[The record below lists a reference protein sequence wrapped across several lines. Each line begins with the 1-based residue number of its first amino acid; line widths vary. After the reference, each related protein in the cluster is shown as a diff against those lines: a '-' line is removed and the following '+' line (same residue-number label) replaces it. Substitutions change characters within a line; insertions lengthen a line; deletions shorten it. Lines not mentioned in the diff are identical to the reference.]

1 MTELFEALQLGE
13 YELANRVVMAPL
25 TRARAGSEGIANEL
39 MAEYYG
45 QRASAGLIIT
55 EATAVSKQG
64 LGWLNAPGIY
74 TDEQQAGWKLVA
86 DAVHNKGGR
95 IFMQLWH
102 MGGIV
107 HSDFLD
113 GELPVSS
120 SPVKLEGALTTP
132 QGRDREFV
140 VPRALTTS
148 EIKGVVQD
156 FVVAAK
162 RAVAAGID
170 GVEIHA
176 ANGFLIDQ
184 FIRDG
189 VNQREDE
196 YGGSVDN
203 RLRFMMEVVEAVSAA
218 IGAGKTGIRLSPTN
232 KVWGIADSDPH
243 KTFSRAAERLNDFG
257 LAYVHILE
265 PKLNTGHPIETV
277 DYLTPVLRKHYKG
290 TLIINGGLNL
300 ETGQAAL
307 ASKTADAIAYG
318 SPFISNPDL
327 VERFQQGS
335 ELTPPDPSTFYSD
348 GPKGYTDYPR
358 LVA

>member
-1 MTELFEALQLGE
+1 MAGLFNALQLGD

-39 MAEYYG
+39 MAEYYA
-45 QRASAGLIIT
+45 QRASAGLLIA

-86 DAVHNKGGR
+86 DAVHRKNGR
-95 IFMQLWH
+95 IFLQIWH

-107 HSDFLD
+107 HPDFLD
-113 GELPVSS
+113 GEAPVSS
-120 SPVKLEGALTTP
+120 SAVKLSGALTTP

-140 VPRALTTS
+140 VPRALS
-148 EIKGVVQD
+148 KDEIKAIVQD
-156 FVVAAK
+156 FVAAAK

-189 VNQREDE
+189 VNQRTDE

-203 RLRFMMEVVEAVSAA
+203 RLRFLVEVVEAVTAA
-218 IGAGKTGIRLSPTN
+218 IGAGKVGVRLSPTN
-232 KVWGIADSDPH
+232 KVWGIADSDPLA
-243 KTFSRAAERLNDFG
+243 TFGRAVELLNNYD
-257 LAYVHILE
+257 LAYLHILE
-265 PKLNTGHPIETV
+265 PKLDSGHPMETV
-277 DYLTPVLRKHYKG
+277 DYLTPVLREKYEG
-290 TLIINGGLNL
+290 TLIINGGLTR
-300 ETGQAAL
+300 ESGQAAIE
-307 ASKTADAIAYG
+307 AGETEAVAYG

-327 VERFQQGS
+327 VERFRENG
-335 ELTPPDPSTFYSD
+335 ELTPPDADTFYSG
-348 GPKGYTDYPR
+348 GPKGYTDYPHM
-358 LVA
+358 AA